1 MYIFSISRAL
11 IFLVFLSASCSFP
24 FPSFAYLS
32 FMPPTQS
39 LTRPLIS
46 FDEQLHDS
54 DGAHELSWLPTN
66 VQFPAGKVF
75 IILSTLPARCLE
87 RARSLGAVQ
96 IEVPLLQY
104 SDQAALV
111 RGLLGKYHK
120 KLTEDDSDRFL
131 GNQVRIKKTSIFLP
145 FLSSTSSAVYFF
157 LSSPTFP
164 FLPPSLFLYI
174 YCT

>member
-1 MYIFSISRAL
+1 
-11 IFLVFLSASCSFP
+11 
-24 FPSFAYLS
+24 
-32 FMPPTQS
+32 MPPTQS

-131 GNQVRIKKTSIFLP
+131 GNQVRIKHQYFCLSYPLPPLWFIF
-145 FLSSTSSAVYFF
+145 FF
-157 LSSPTFP
+157 L
-164 FLPPSLFLYI
+164 LPPSRSSLPPSSYTYI
-174 YCT
+174 VHDQQTLH